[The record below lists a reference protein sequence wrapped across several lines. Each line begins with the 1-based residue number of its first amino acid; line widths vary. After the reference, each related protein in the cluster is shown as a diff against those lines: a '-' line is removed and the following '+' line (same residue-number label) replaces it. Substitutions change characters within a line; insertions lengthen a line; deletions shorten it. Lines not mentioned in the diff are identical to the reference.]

1 MEKETARATID
12 QSRYKTQIMAGGHQL
27 TADESVENGGS
38 NLGPDPSGLLASS
51 LAACT
56 AITLRMY
63 ADRKEWDLQKADV
76 SVLVTRDRT
85 ANITHIT
92 REIDLK
98 GNLSEDEQARLLV
111 IANKCPI
118 HQILSNQIE
127 IETVIVQANALAR
140 TFLPDLTRRFQTTV
154 CFLTGHDQK
163 HAVLL
168 WFVCHCSLPSKRC
181 QPVYREVRR
190 PVLQYPIWPGKY
202 LHQVY

>member
-51 LAACT
+51 LAACK

-127 IETVIVQANALAR
+127 IETVIV
-140 TFLPDLTRRFQTTV
+140 
-154 CFLTGHDQK
+154 
-163 HAVLL
+163 
-168 WFVCHCSLPSKRC
+168 
-181 QPVYREVRR
+181 
-190 PVLQYPIWPGKY
+190 
-202 LHQVY
+202 